1 MILPKK
7 IRAEI
12 ADRTIRI
19 VAPVVTVALTLLLL
33 IVLLFSD
40 QQYHRLIPTLIGI
53 AIVIPPWV
61 LARKGKP
68 LTGIVFLI
76 SGFSLAIISGMIFS
90 GGIQSLAY
98 VFTLVLMTLLLVLYG
113 TRGGIAFA
121 VITLVLG
128 GLFIKLDTM
137 GILPQVNEPPPVF
150 LLMNHGIFLLL
161 AFFFV
166 SVPVHLMF
174 KALSDS
180 ERQSDELRQA
190 VRQRKS
196 VEARLQSILDKTPD
210 IIYRLDPEGRISF
223 VNEAI
228 TKYGY
233 RSENVIGKP
242 MMDFIH
248 PDDKPFVER
257 KILER
262 RTGERG
268 AQNTE
273 VRILTGEMD
282 SDKGS
287 GQVFKETSVMFQVYS
302 DGIYSGETLSPE
314 TYSGVQGVARDISK
328 TRHFEQQIDQLV
340 AVVEQAAEDVVI
352 TDPAGVI
359 KYVNPKFEEVTG
371 YSREDVIGKTPKM
384 LKSGKHDKAFYKNLW
399 KKLKNGEDWKGH
411 MWNKKKDGS
420 TILQDVTITPIID
433 ASSKLTGYASVR
445 RDITEQQKIQEQLQ
459 QSQKM
464 EAIGTLAGGIAH
476 DFNNI
481 LTGIMGYTELA
492 MADVKDMSST
502 RRKLDKVLQASHR
515 ATDLVRQIL
524 SFSRSQKSE
533 LNTFKPVT
541 IIKEVLTFMRA
552 SLPATIEIK
561 QSLNSTGYI
570 HADAGSIHRVL
581 MNLCTNAAHAMQT
594 SGGVLS
600 VSLHDEMLKEED
612 LTMYPEVSP
621 GDFVKISVADTGVG
635 MTREVQKKAFDPF
648 FTTKETGV
656 GTGMGLSTV
665 HGAIVALDGFISLY
679 SEPGQGTTINVF
691 IPLVSK
697 NTEADRSLADKPL
710 VGGKERILFVD
721 DEEIQT
727 ELSKEVLSRYGYQVT
742 TFSDSAVALAHFQQN
757 PDEYDL
763 VITDM
768 TMPTMTG
775 DILIQKIHLER
786 SDIPVILC
794 TGFSE
799 SIDEEK
805 SRGLGIN
812 AFLYKPI
819 LSANLL
825 VTIREVIDKVKN

>member
-1 MILPKK
+1 
-7 IRAEI
+7 
-12 ADRTIRI
+12 
-19 VAPVVTVALTLLLL
+19 
-33 IVLLFSD
+33 
-40 QQYHRLIPTLIGI
+40 
-53 AIVIPPWV
+53 
-61 LARKGKP
+61 
-68 LTGIVFLI
+68 
-76 SGFSLAIISGMIFS
+76 
-90 GGIQSLAY
+90 
-98 VFTLVLMTLLLVLYG
+98 
-113 TRGGIAFA
+113 
-121 VITLVLG
+121 
-128 GLFIKLDTM
+128 
-137 GILPQVNEPPPVF
+137 
-150 LLMNHGIFLLL
+150 
-161 AFFFV
+161 
-166 SVPVHLMF
+166 
-174 KALSDS
+174 
-180 ERQSDELRQA
+180 
-190 VRQRKS
+190 
-196 VEARLQSILDKTPD
+196 
-210 IIYRLDPEGRISF
+210 
-223 VNEAI
+223 
-228 TKYGY
+228 
-233 RSENVIGKP
+233 
-242 MMDFIH
+242 
-248 PDDKPFVER
+248 
-257 KILER
+257 
-262 RTGERG
+262 
-268 AQNTE
+268 
-273 VRILTGEMD
+273 
-282 SDKGS
+282 
-287 GQVFKETSVMFQVYS
+287 
-302 DGIYSGETLSPE
+302 
-314 TYSGVQGVARDISK
+314 
-328 TRHFEQQIDQLV
+328 
-340 AVVEQAAEDVVI
+340 
-352 TDPAGVI
+352 
-359 KYVNPKFEEVTG
+359 
-371 YSREDVIGKTPKM
+371 
-384 LKSGKHDKAFYKNLW
+384 
-399 KKLKNGEDWKGH
+399 
-411 MWNKKKDGS
+411 
-420 TILQDVTITPIID
+420 
-433 ASSKLTGYASVR
+433 
-445 RDITEQQKIQEQLQ
+445 
-459 QSQKM
+459 
-464 EAIGTLAGGIAH
+464 
-476 DFNNI
+476 
-481 LTGIMGYTELA
+481 
-492 MADVKDMSST
+492 
-502 RRKLDKVLQASHR
+502 
-515 ATDLVRQIL
+515 
-524 SFSRSQKSE
+524 
-533 LNTFKPVT
+533 
-541 IIKEVLTFMRA
+541 MRA